1 MMSISDCRCG
11 VEYKPPNSGGLDYIQ
26 GGAEINIVS
35 QSSCQAIIIPETF
48 RKTNIP
54 GW

>member
-1 MMSISDCRCG
+1 MMSILDCRCG
-11 VEYKPPNSGGLDYIQ
+11 VEFRPPNSGGLDYIQ

-35 QSSCQAIIIPETF
+35 QNSSQAIIIPETF